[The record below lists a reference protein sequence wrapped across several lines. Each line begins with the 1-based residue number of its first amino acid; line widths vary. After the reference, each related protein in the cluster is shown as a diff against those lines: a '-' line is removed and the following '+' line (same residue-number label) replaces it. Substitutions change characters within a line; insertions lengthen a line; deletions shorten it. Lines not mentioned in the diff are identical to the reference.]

1 MDFKYPNKADAVVD
15 MPPLDPST
23 SFDGGWFA
31 EPDPVDGVPPT
42 ILTPSFLNGLL
53 WNIRTL
59 INGSGINKQGVTFGD
74 LFKLSIQKMID
85 TTLAP
90 LNSTQDA
97 FNDTSMVT
105 QLRFG
110 ALAMQNAAQNID
122 TTQRLMTLE
131 GN

>member
-1 MDFKYPNKADAVVD
+1 
-15 MPPLDPST
+15 MPPIDEST
-23 SFDGGWFA
+23 NFDGRWFA
-31 EPDPVDGVPPT
+31 EPDPVNGIAPT
-42 ILTPSFLNGLL
+42 ILTPSFMNALL
-53 WNIRTL
+53 LNIRNMIT
-59 INGSGINKQGVTFGD
+59 GSGINTAAVSIGN
-74 LFKLSIQKMID
+74 LFKLSVQGMID

-90 LNSTQDA
+90 LNTTQDA